1 MQGRNR
7 LHLSALDKDHYCVLV
22 HLAQQRTDSEVKEMM
37 HSPETMEEALLR
49 VQVLSPPIS
58 HACGRTV
65 CHAPHASQRPPSSWR
80 CHCQQSSRH
89 VLVKCCGC

>member
-37 HSPETMEEALLR
+37 HAPETLEEALRR
-49 VQVLSPPIS
+49 VQVLSPPIRHTRS
-58 HACGRTV
+58 RAV
-65 CHAPHASQRPPSSWR
+65 CPSSCRQRPVP
-80 CHCQQSSRH
+80 
-89 VLVKCCGC
+89 L